1 MQPSQPLI
9 FRPRTGP
16 MTKGTLLRNNRVL
29 GALAL
34 TVLLA
39 AIALSQI
46 QGGLSLELGDLLLSV
61 QPHQEG
67 GLLVSFVR
75 AS

>member
-1 MQPSQPLI
+1 
-9 FRPRTGP
+9 
-16 MTKGTLLRNNRVL
+16 MTKGTLLRNNRIL

-34 TVLLA
+34 TVLIA
-39 AIALSQI
+39 AIGLAQL
-46 QGGLSLELGDLLLSV
+46 QGGLSMELGDLLLSV
-61 QPHQEG
+61 RPHQEG